1 LKDKNHL
8 IAILQ
13 AFLVTFLWST
23 SWVLVK
29 FGLED
34 IPALTFAG
42 LRYVLAFLILLP
54 FFLRSGQA
62 AALRKLSRREWGLL
76 AVLGL
81 VYYTITQGTQFL
93 GIELLPAITFSLML
107 NFSAPLV
114 ALLSIPL
121 LKEKP
126 TWMQWLGIAVFLA
139 GAFLYFYPVFIP
151 SGMAFGLLVGAA
163 SVVATSFGSI
173 LGRAINRQEALP
185 ALTVTVVSM
194 GVGAFALL
202 GVGLAVEPLP
212 RMGWQQWGIVVW
224 LAAINTAFAFTL
236 WNRTLKTLS
245 ATESSMI
252 NNTMLVQ
259 IGLLAWLFLGEQPT
273 GQQILGMAAALGG
286 SILVNLKKANG

>member
-1 LKDKNHL
+1 
-8 IAILQ
+8 
-13 AFLVTFLWST
+13 
-23 SWVLVK
+23 
-29 FGLED
+29 
-34 IPALTFAG
+34 
-42 LRYVLAFLILLP
+42 
-54 FFLRSGQA
+54 
-62 AALRKLSRREWGLL
+62 
-76 AVLGL
+76 
-81 VYYTITQGTQFL
+81 
-93 GIELLPAITFSLML
+93 ML

-151 SGMAFGLLVGAA
+151 SGMAFGLLVGTA

-173 LGRAINRQEALP
+173 LGRAINRQETLP

-202 GVGLAVEPLP
+202 GVGLAVESLP

-224 LAAINTAFAFTL
+224 LAAVNTAFAFTL

-273 GQQILGMAAALGG
+273 AQQIVGMAAALGG